1 MELAGPLAVWLLAAY
16 RAKCW
21 VSHDEPRHVVSWPLS
36 LAAFAWLGL
45 LASRLPEKAMLG
57 PVMLEGLSFG
67 LIPAE
72 RPAAPAPPPAPEPVV
87 EPPPAPEMLAP
98 APPPEPVKKPAK
110 PRRPRKKRAPEPV
123 PDL

>member
-21 VSHDEPRHVVSWPLS
+21 VGHDEPRRVVSWPLS
-36 LAAFAWLGL
+36 LAALAWLGL
-45 LASRLPEKAMLG
+45 LSARLPEKAMLG

-72 RPAAPAPPPAPEPVV
+72 RPAPGSWNFSGGSFV
-87 EPPPAPEMLAP
+87 
-98 APPPEPVKKPAK
+98 
-110 PRRPRKKRAPEPV
+110 R
-123 PDL
+123 